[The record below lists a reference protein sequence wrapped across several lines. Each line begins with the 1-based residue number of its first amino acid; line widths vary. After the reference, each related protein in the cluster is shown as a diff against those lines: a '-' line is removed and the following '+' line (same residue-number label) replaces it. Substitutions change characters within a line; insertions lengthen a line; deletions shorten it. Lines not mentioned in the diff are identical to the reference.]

1 MWVTGRENWH
11 VKHAPIITNIFL
23 FQAPAQPGLMQQAG
37 PLNNNWKQEKWPI
50 RNLNLNNVVPFNKCT
65 LVSQQNN
72 AENKVDFKKGIKVGQ
87 LN

>member
-37 PLNNNWKQEKWPI
+37 PLNNN
-50 RNLNLNNVVPFNKCT
+50 
-65 LVSQQNN
+65 
-72 AENKVDFKKGIKVGQ
+72 
-87 LN
+87 